1 VVDLHHLLLAGLPAH
16 LCENCEVEFA
26 GRNFVSTSSIRKIAM
41 LATTVGRSL
50 KRKQFCAFLARARF
64 HTSWATSGHS
74 PSEAVVLPGTG
85 NDLAGRMNLGALS
98 AATFPDIFKL

>member
-26 GRNFVSTSSIRKIAM
+26 GRNFVSTSSILKIAM
-41 LATTVGRSL
+41 PATTVGRSL

-64 HTSWATSGHS
+64 HTAWTRSGASPPSFDALRKVYSITSS
-74 PSEAVVLPGTG
+74 ARPSSGSGTV
-85 NDLAGRMNLGALS
+85 R
-98 AATFPDIFKL
+98 P